1 MNTEHKNINDI
12 VPYGEFIRGFANQSF
27 LTNAELH
34 RIMKTRGIFFSF
46 HDKDI
51 MVPILQTLLLSP
63 KEFDNIRECFNTK
76 EDNEKRISRPIDWA
90 DNQPLLRQDIL
101 ECQLDGFIKK
111 NLPTCNLTKPVR
123 LYAVDNNPKHLK
135 ADIELERNDL
145 NKSWYEQKNIFKASF
160 EFIKGEDNKGE
171 VKITHTAP
179 ETKILAEYAVKTKKE
194 EFESKQMITDKNAM
208 RKILFKDFS
217 NEDRI
222 VFLFRLS
229 THLDNHIFK
238 CIEIGDV
245 SLKPEIDTNLPEK
258 ISWMNQ
264 IKKLLMSGQ
273 KLNETF
279 FIKENTYHKHIAIW
293 SIDAKFEYNYN
304 GTQGECYFT
313 FGFPDYGTIQ
323 KFDSEFELNLSLSN
337 PKSVRLDARE
347 KKILKNKL
355 LEEMDKQKM
364 IVYNKFVEYKNNKTE
379 NA

>member
-1 MNTEHKNINDI
+1 MNTEHRNINDI

-46 HDKDI
+46 HDKDT
-51 MVPILQTLLLSP
+51 MVPVLQTLLLSP

-76 EDNEKRISRPIDWA
+76 EDNEKVISRPIDWA

-101 ECQLDGFIKK
+101 ECNLDDFIKK
-111 NLPTCNLTKPVR
+111 NLPTCKLTKPVK
-123 LYAVDNNPKHLK
+123 LHSVDNNPYHLK
-135 ADIELERNDL
+135 ADIELERNDW

-160 EFIKGEDNKGE
+160 EFIKEKDNKGT

-179 ETKILAEYAVKTKKE
+179 ETKTLAEYAVKIKKE
-194 EFESKQMITDKNAM
+194 EFESKQMITDRNAM
-208 RKILFKDFS
+208 KKILFKDFS

-229 THLDNHIFK
+229 THLDNDIFK
-238 CIEIGDV
+238 CVEIDDI
-245 SLKPEIDTNLPEK
+245 SLKPENESDLPEK
-258 ISWMNQ
+258 IAWMNQ
-264 IKKLLMSGQ
+264 IKRLLMSGQ

-279 FIKENTYHKHIAIW
+279 FIKESTYHKYIVIW
-293 SIDAKFEYNYN
+293 SIDTKFEYIYN
-304 GTQGECYFT
+304 GTKGECCFT
-313 FGFPDYGTIQ
+313 FGFPDFGTKQ
-323 KFDSEFELNLSLSN
+323 KLDSEFELNLSLSN
-337 PKSVRLDARE
+337 PKSTRLDARE

-364 IVYNKFVEYKNNKTE
+364 IVYNKFIEYKNKKE
-379 NA
+379 